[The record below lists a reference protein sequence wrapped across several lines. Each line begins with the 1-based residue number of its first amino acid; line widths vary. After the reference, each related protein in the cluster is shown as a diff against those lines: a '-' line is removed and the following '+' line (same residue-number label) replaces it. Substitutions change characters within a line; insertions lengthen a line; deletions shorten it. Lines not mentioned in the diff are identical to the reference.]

1 MEGLNE
7 ENEINE
13 EEEEEEEKKK
23 KKRNKKHRHK
33 KRKNSASE
41 SDDEE
46 KKIEEKK
53 NQLLLKDL
61 IADNFVLL
69 HLIGQGAFG
78 QIYISYN
85 MRDNIAVSIKKEIKK
100 PQKIP
105 QLKIESKVYQALL
118 NINADDISG
127 AKPFNQDEVQGV
139 PKFYGVGELPDSYY
153 LIMDFLGPNLLELF
167 EYCGCHKF
175 TISTVSLLAL
185 QILNRIENLHKHYY
199 LHRDIKPENFLIGM
213 KEKANIIYLIDFG
226 LSKRY
231 KNPKTHQHI
240 PYREGRSLTGT
251 ARYVSINTHLGI
263 EQSRRDDLESIGYL
277 LVYFLKGVLPWQGL
291 KNGNRYTRIMEKK
304 LQIPTEIL
312 CYGLPEEFIFYLN
325 YCKSLRFEDRPDY
338 DYLRGLFIKLLG
350 TCNVVYGLT
359 KEMLKFD
366 WCFEDPM
373 TSIWQVF
380 NKKKQGGGGSNLNS
394 SFGKEK
400 EKSDDVNDE
409 KEKKQNLSNKK
420 NQGVPLLKKQLSNID
435 EVNDLLTN
443 ENNPNYE
450 RSDSSE
456 SGSDDS
462 KNKEKKKEIVDKN
475 LIKEESESK
484 IVSESEE
491 TVRESF
497 QPVPQDLEPAKLN
510 DELKNVFFTQGQS
523 ERIDTYLS
531 HLMEPPKSIVEVE
544 ENKNNKSNS
553 NIDLLKFQ
561 NQKKEDNEMLNDIS
575 NNTIKINEIYKYE
588 GNNNNE
594 NINNNENNYKNQN
607 IYNNE
612 NINNNKNNNKGNIS
626 INSSLNNGDNNN
638 ENHINNIE
646 DNNIKENSNINNEKE
661 LIDSSN
667 KSKSNIIEKKGEKK
681 NNSNEDSGKNQK
693 TKEKINLSKMAI
705 ENAQN
710 DESGR
715 LKVSL
720 RNSKYYSQTME
731 NKVHELKN
739 KDNYLNFK
747 EIEIN
752 DSNKEEYNKK
762 YNNEKNKEK
771 KNNQDNEIPNI
782 NKNSESNKNS
792 LNNIDNENNENYIV
806 NDNIKIVNSINENE
820 EENYQEEKKI
830 EEEKNKNL
838 IKEETSQKMKDLE
851 VKNTLNTIEEKPNK
865 SIKDRISKIPK
876 REDTNF
882 ISFKTTKN
890 RETKEKENK
899 SFGTNYQ
906 QETPDGIE
914 TPGGPTPGYR
924 FPSMKVSKQ
933 ELVKISTEP
942 VANYYTIIKD
952 LGHGSYGQVKKVKHK
967 KLNEIRAMKITN
979 KKSASSKYEIEIL
992 RKISHP
998 NITNIFEIFADSKKY
1013 YVIME
1018 FLEGGELFDAIT
1030 SIGSFTEESACQI
1043 MKQLLSAI
1051 YYLHSNNIVH
1061 RDLKPENIMLLQ
1073 KPENGNYHIKLIDF
1087 GTAKIFKPGKKMNK
1101 FIGTSYYIAP
1111 EVLKER
1117 YDEKCDVWS
1126 CGIILYILLCGY
1138 PPFNGNSNVE
1148 IFHAIQNQNPLFA
1161 GEEWDDITNEAK
1173 ELIKLMLRKNP
1184 NERWNSEQ
1192 CLKHKWFRILEDT
1205 EKNKTIQRNFKQIQM
1220 NAINHM
1226 AQFVKENRFKQAVLQ
1241 FISIQFNIQ
1250 REEGDLR
1257 ELFKSMDISGTGQ
1270 ITKDEFCNK
1279 LIELYGENDG
1289 KNIATNIF
1297 NNLDLDGS
1305 GKISY
1310 DEFLSAMISSKK
1322 FVTEERLEKAFKM
1335 FDKDNS
1341 GKLSVNEIKAVFGG
1355 TEEQW
1360 KNVINEIDL
1369 NNDGEVD
1376 FAEFKIM
1383 MENMDKNKIIEKK
1396 KKTDTFKTIKSKMS
1410 EE

>member
-1 MEGLNE
+1 MEGSTPSNQE

-13 EEEEEEEKKK
+13 EEEEERKKRKKK
-23 KKRNKKHRHK
+23 KKRHK
-33 KRKNSASE
+33 KNKSSE
-41 SDDEE
+41 SNSDDEQQ
-46 KKIEEKK
+46 KKEEKK

-61 IADNFVLL
+61 IAENFVLL

-100 PQKIP
+100 AQKVP
-105 QLKIESKVYQALL
+105 QLKTESKVYQALL
-118 NINADDISG
+118 NINSDDISG
-127 AKPFNQDEVQGV
+127 AKTFTQDEVQGV
-139 PKFYGVGELPDSYY
+139 PKFYGVGELQDSYY
-153 LIMDFLGPNLLELF
+153 LIIDFLGPNLLELF

-175 TISTVSLLAL
+175 TISTVCLLAL

-213 KEKANIIYLIDFG
+213 QEKANIIYLIDFG

-263 EQSRRDDLESIGYL
+263 EQSRRDDLESIGYV

-291 KNGNRYTRIMEKK
+291 KTGNRYTRIMEKK

-312 CYGLPEEFIFYLN
+312 CYGLPEELIFYLN

-350 TCNVVYGLT
+350 TCNVIYGLT

-380 NKKKQGGGGSNLNS
+380 NKKKQGGGGGGSNLNS

-400 EKSDDVNDE
+400 EKSDDVSDE
-409 KEKKQNLSNKK
+409 KEKIPNVIKKK
-420 NQGVPLLKKQLSNID
+420 NPGVSLLKKQLSNID
-435 EVNDLLTN
+435 EVNDLITN

-462 KNKEKKKEIVDKN
+462 KNKEKQKEIDEKN

-484 IVSESEE
+484 IASESEE

-497 QPVPQDLEPAKLN
+497 QPVPQDLEANKLN
-510 DELKNVFFTQGQS
+510 DQLKSVFFSQGQS
-523 ERIDTYLS
+523 ERIDTYIS
-531 HLMEPPKSIVEVE
+531 QLMEPQKSVERDAE
-544 ENKNNKSNS
+544 LKNNINNNNK
-553 NIDLLKFQ
+553 NIDLLKFDTE
-561 NQKKEDNEMLNDIS
+561 NKEEDKPNDKINDTL
-575 NNTIKINEIYKYE
+575 NNTINNNENANVN
-588 GNNNNE
+588 NNNNE
-594 NINNNENNYKNQN
+594 N
-607 IYNNE
+607 
-612 NINNNKNNNKGNIS
+612 
-626 INSSLNNGDNNN
+626 NG
-638 ENHINNIE
+638 
-646 DNNIKENSNINNEKE
+646 
-661 LIDSSN
+661 LIDSSD
-667 KSKSNIIEKKGEKK
+667 KSKKEQKENTYSKKSETSKK
-681 NNSNEDSGKNQK
+681 KK
-693 TKEKINLSKMAI
+693 KELRQSEMEI
-705 ENAQN
+705 ENAKN
-710 DESGR
+710 EEKER
-715 LKVSL
+715 LQVSL
-720 RNSKYYSQTME
+720 RNSKNITEEME
-731 NKVHELKN
+731 NKVNDMKNKENHLDFQTVEVKDRIQEEKNESSNLHDKNSNKDKQSKHSEKNINNENNKENEEKGNIENGKKEEKNDEEINEKKNGNNKNKIKGDNTLKSIEEKKNQSKKEQNKGEDGAYVSFKTAKN
-739 KDNYLNFK
+739 KDAV
-747 EIEIN
+747 
-752 DSNKEEYNKK
+752 
-762 YNNEKNKEK
+762 KNKEK
-771 KNNQDNEIPNI
+771 D
-782 NKNSESNKNS
+782 
-792 LNNIDNENNENYIV
+792 
-806 NDNIKIVNSINENE
+806 
-820 EENYQEEKKI
+820 
-830 EEEKNKNL
+830 
-838 IKEETSQKMKDLE
+838 KED
-851 VKNTLNTIEEKPNK
+851 K
-865 SIKDRISKIPK
+865 SY
-876 REDTNF
+876 
-882 ISFKTTKN
+882 
-890 RETKEKENK
+890 
-899 SFGTNYQ
+899 GTNYLH
-906 QETPDGIE
+906 E
-914 TPGGPTPGYR
+914 TPGGETPNGLTPGMN
-924 FPSMKVSKQ
+924 SQMKVSKE
-933 ELVKISTEP
+933 ELIKISTEP
-942 VANYYTIIKD
+942 VANYYSIIKD

-979 KKSASSKYEIEIL
+979 KKSTSSKYEIEIL

-1030 SIGSFTEESACQI
+1030 SIGSFSEESACQV

-1111 EVLKER
+1111 EVLKEK

-1138 PPFNGNSNVE
+1138 PPFNGNTNVE
-1148 IFHAIQNQNPLFA
+1148 IFHAIQNQNPIFA
-1161 GEEWDDITNEAK
+1161 GEEWDDITSEAK

-1184 NERWNSEQ
+1184 NERWNADQ
-1192 CLKHKWFRILEDT
+1192 CLKHKWFKILDDS
-1205 EKNKTIQRNFKQIQM
+1205 EKNKNASRNFKQIQI

-1226 AQFVKENRFKQAVLQ
+1226 AQFVNENRFKQAVLQ
-1241 FISIQFNIQ
+1241 FISTQFNIQ
-1250 REEGDLR
+1250 KEEGDLR

-1270 ITKDEFCNK
+1270 LSKDEFCNK
-1279 LIELYGENDG
+1279 LMELYGELVG
-1289 KNIATNIF
+1289 KNIASDIF

-1310 DEFLSAMISSKK
+1310 DEFLSAMINTKK
-1322 FVTEERLEKAFKM
+1322 VVTEERLEKAFKM

-1341 GKLSVNEIKAVFGG
+1341 GKLSVKEIKAVFGG

>member
-1 MEGLNE
+1 MMN
-7 ENEINE
+7 N
-13 EEEEEEEKKK
+13 
-23 KKRNKKHRHK
+23 KKRR
-33 KRKNSASE
+33 
-41 SDDEE
+41 
-46 KKIEEKK
+46 KK
-53 NQLLLKDL
+53 NQVLLKDL
-61 IADNFVLL
+61 IAENFVLL
-69 HLIGQGAFG
+69 HLIGQGTFG
-78 QIYISYN
+78 QIYISYH
-85 MRDNIAVSIKKEIKK
+85 MRDNIAVSIKKEIKRT
-100 PQKIP
+100 QKVP
-105 QLKIESKVYQALL
+105 QLKTESKVYQALL
-118 NINADDISG
+118 NINSDDISG
-127 AKPFNQDEVQGV
+127 AKTFTQDEVQGV
-139 PKFYGVGELPDSYY
+139 PKFYGVGELQDSYY
-153 LIMDFLGPNLLELF
+153 LIIDFLGPNLLELF

-175 TISTVSLLAL
+175 TISTVCLLAL

-213 KEKANIIYLIDFG
+213 QEKANIIYLIDFG

-263 EQSRRDDLESIGYL
+263 EQSRRDDLESIGYV

-291 KNGNRYTRIMEKK
+291 KTGNRYTRIMEKK

-312 CYGLPEEFIFYLN
+312 CYGLPEELIFYLN

-350 TCNVVYGLT
+350 TCNVIYGLT

-380 NKKKQGGGGSNLNS
+380 NKKKQGGGGGGSNLNS

-400 EKSDDVNDE
+400 EKSDDVSDE
-409 KEKKQNLSNKK
+409 KEKIPNVIKKK
-420 NQGVPLLKKQLSNID
+420 NPGVSLLKKQLSNID
-435 EVNDLLTN
+435 EVNDLITN

-462 KNKEKKKEIVDKN
+462 KNKEKQKEIDEKN

-484 IVSESEE
+484 IASESEE

-497 QPVPQDLEPAKLN
+497 QPVPQDLEANKLN
-510 DELKNVFFTQGQS
+510 DQLKSVFFSQGQS
-523 ERIDTYLS
+523 ERIDTYIS
-531 HLMEPPKSIVEVE
+531 QLMEPQKSVERDAE
-544 ENKNNKSNS
+544 LKNNINNNNK
-553 NIDLLKFQ
+553 NIDLLKFDTE
-561 NQKKEDNEMLNDIS
+561 NKEEDKPNDKINDTL
-575 NNTIKINEIYKYE
+575 NNTINNNENANVN
-588 GNNNNE
+588 NNNNE
-594 NINNNENNYKNQN
+594 N
-607 IYNNE
+607 
-612 NINNNKNNNKGNIS
+612 
-626 INSSLNNGDNNN
+626 NG
-638 ENHINNIE
+638 
-646 DNNIKENSNINNEKE
+646 
-661 LIDSSN
+661 LIDSSD
-667 KSKSNIIEKKGEKK
+667 KSKKEQKENTYSKKSETSKK
-681 NNSNEDSGKNQK
+681 KK
-693 TKEKINLSKMAI
+693 KELRQSEMEI
-705 ENAQN
+705 ENAKN
-710 DESGR
+710 EEKER
-715 LKVSL
+715 LQVSL
-720 RNSKYYSQTME
+720 RNSKNITEEME
-731 NKVHELKN
+731 NKVNDMKNKENHLDFQTVEVKDRIQEEKNESSNLHDKNSNKDKQSKHSEKNINNENNKENEEKGNIENGKKEEKNDEEINEKKNGNNKNKIKGDNTLKSIEEKKNQSKKEQNKGEDGAYVSFKTAKN
-739 KDNYLNFK
+739 KDAV
-747 EIEIN
+747 
-752 DSNKEEYNKK
+752 
-762 YNNEKNKEK
+762 KNKEK
-771 KNNQDNEIPNI
+771 D
-782 NKNSESNKNS
+782 
-792 LNNIDNENNENYIV
+792 
-806 NDNIKIVNSINENE
+806 
-820 EENYQEEKKI
+820 
-830 EEEKNKNL
+830 
-838 IKEETSQKMKDLE
+838 KED
-851 VKNTLNTIEEKPNK
+851 K
-865 SIKDRISKIPK
+865 SY
-876 REDTNF
+876 
-882 ISFKTTKN
+882 
-890 RETKEKENK
+890 
-899 SFGTNYQ
+899 GTNYLH
-906 QETPDGIE
+906 E
-914 TPGGPTPGYR
+914 TPGGETPNGLTPGMN
-924 FPSMKVSKQ
+924 SQMKVSKE
-933 ELVKISTEP
+933 ELIKISTEP
-942 VANYYTIIKD
+942 VANYYSIIKD

-979 KKSASSKYEIEIL
+979 KKSTSSKYEIEIL

-1030 SIGSFTEESACQI
+1030 SIGSFSEESACQV
-1043 MKQLLSAI
+1043 MKQILSAV
-1051 YYLHSNNIVH
+1051 YYLHSNRIVH

-1111 EVLKER
+1111 EVLKEK

-1138 PPFNGNSNVE
+1138 PPFNGNTNVE
-1148 IFHAIQNQNPLFA
+1148 IFHAIQNQNPIFA
-1161 GEEWDDITNEAK
+1161 GEEWDDITSEAK

-1184 NERWNSEQ
+1184 NERWNADQ
-1192 CLKHKWFRILEDT
+1192 CLKHKWFKILDDS
-1205 EKNKTIQRNFKQIQM
+1205 EKNKNASRNFKQIQI

-1226 AQFVKENRFKQAVLQ
+1226 AQFVNENRFKQAVLQ
-1241 FISIQFNIQ
+1241 FISTQFNIQ
-1250 REEGDLR
+1250 KEEGDLR
-1257 ELFKSMDISGTGQ
+1257 ELFKSIDISGTGQ
-1270 ITKDEFCNK
+1270 LSKDEFTNK
-1279 LIELYGENDG
+1279 LMELYGELVG
-1289 KNIATNIF
+1289 KNIASDIF

-1310 DEFLSAMISSKK
+1310 DEFLSAMINTKK
-1322 FVTEERLEKAFKM
+1322 VVTEERLEKAFKM

-1341 GKLSVNEIKAVFGG
+1341 GKLSVKEIKAVFGG

>member
-1 MEGLNE
+1 MEGSTPSNHE
-7 ENEINE
+7 EEEINE
-13 EEEEEEEKKK
+13 EEEERKKRKKK
-23 KKRNKKHRHK
+23 KKHRHK
-33 KRKNSASE
+33 KNKSSESE
-41 SDDEE
+41 SDDEQQ
-46 KKIEEKK
+46 KKEEKK

-61 IADNFVLL
+61 IAENFVIL
-69 HLIGQGAFG
+69 HLIGEGAFG

-85 MRDNIAVSIKKEIKK
+85 MRDNIAVSIKKELKK
-100 PQKIP
+100 SQKVP
-105 QLKIESKVYQALL
+105 QLKTESKVYQALL

-139 PKFYGVGELPDSYY
+139 PKFYGVGELTDSYY

-175 TISTVSLLAL
+175 TISTVCLLAL

-213 KEKANIIYLIDFG
+213 QEKANIIYLIDFG

-263 EQSRRDDLESIGYL
+263 EQSRRDDLESIGYV
-277 LVYFLKGVLPWQGL
+277 LVYFLKGILPWQGL

-312 CYGLPEEFIFYLN
+312 CYGLPEELIFYLN

-350 TCNVVYGLT
+350 TCNVIYGLT

-366 WCFEDPM
+366 WCFEDPLS
-373 TSIWQVF
+373 SIWQIY
-380 NKKKQGGGGSNLNS
+380 NKKKQGGGGGSNLNS

-400 EKSDDVNDE
+400 EKSDDIADE
-409 KEKKQNLSNKK
+409 KEKVPNVIKK
-420 NQGVPLLKKQLSNID
+420 KKPGVALLKKQLSNID
-435 EVNDLLTN
+435 EVNDLITN

-462 KNKEKKKEIVDKN
+462 KNKEQKKDIVDKN

-484 IVSESEE
+484 IASESED

-497 QPVPQDLEPAKLN
+497 QPVPQDLEAGKLN
-510 DELKNVFFTQGQS
+510 DQLKDVFFTQAQS
-523 ERIDTYLS
+523 ERIDTYIS
-531 HLMEPPKSIVEVE
+531 QLMEPQKSANERGE
-544 ENKNNKSNS
+544 RSNHN
-553 NIDLLKFQ
+553 NIDLLKFETEK
-561 NQKKEDNEMLNDIS
+561 NEDDKINDTL
-575 NNTIKINEIYKYE
+575 NNTLNNDEINNV
-588 GNNNNE
+588 NNIN
-594 NINNNENNYKNQN
+594 NINNN
-607 IYNNE
+607 
-612 NINNNKNNNKGNIS
+612 NKDK
-626 INSSLNNGDNNN
+626 DKK
-638 ENHINNIE
+638 
-646 DNNIKENSNINNEKE
+646 DKDKE
-661 LIDSSN
+661 LLDSSSKSK
-667 KSKSNIIEKKGEKK
+667 KSKSKIKERNADKHNSTEYSGKSPKKKDELYQSKIEIEKAH
-681 NNSNEDSGKNQK
+681 NN
-693 TKEKINLSKMAI
+693 
-705 ENAQN
+705 
-710 DESGR
+710 ESER
-715 LKVSL
+715 LGVSL
-720 RNSKYYSQTME
+720 RNSKNITQEME
-731 NKVHELKN
+731 NKVNNLKN
-739 KDNYLNFK
+739 KENYLQFN
-747 EIEIN
+747 EISDNNIII
-752 DSNKEEYNKK
+752 EEQN
-762 YNNEKNKEK
+762 NNEKNNQEIKSNK
-771 KNNQDNEIPNI
+771 DYKQSHTNKSSLNKNNNN
-782 NKNSESNKNS
+782 NKDSMIKEN
-792 LNNIDNENNENYIV
+792 LNNENNIINEN
-806 NDNIKIVNSINENE
+806 NQINENE
-820 EENYQEEKKI
+820 NEDEDDNIQDNNKSNEEKKNDLNREVTGQNQNEI
-830 EEEKNKNL
+830 NDNT
-838 IKEETSQKMKDLE
+838 IKS
-851 VKNTLNTIEEKPNK
+851 IEEKPNK
-865 SIKDRISKIPK
+865 SKKDNIRKSVK
-876 REDTNF
+876 RDDTHF
-882 ISFKTTKN
+882 VSFKTATNKEN
-890 RETKEKENK
+890 LNNKSKEKDDK
-899 SFGTNYQ
+899 SYGTNYLH
-906 QETPDGIE
+906 E
-914 TPGGPTPGYR
+914 TPGGGETPNGVTPG
-924 FPSMKVSKQ
+924 FSMNFQMKVSKE
-933 ELVKISTEP
+933 ELIKISTEP

-979 KKSASSKYEIEIL
+979 KKSTSSKYEIEIL

-998 NITNIFEIFADSKKY
+998 NIANIFEIFADSKKY

-1030 SIGSFTEESACQI
+1030 SIGSFTEESACQV

-1051 YYLHSNNIVH
+1051 FYLHSNNIVH

-1111 EVLKER
+1111 EVLKEK

-1138 PPFNGNSNVE
+1138 PPFNGNTNVE

-1184 NERWNSEQ
+1184 NERWNAEQ
-1192 CLKHKWFRILEDT
+1192 CLKHKWFKILEDA
-1205 EKNKTIQRNFKQIQM
+1205 EKNKNVHKNFKQIQM

-1226 AQFVKENRFKQAVLQ
+1226 AQFVNENRFKQAVLQ
-1241 FISIQFNIQ
+1241 FISTQFNIQ
-1250 REEGDLR
+1250 KEEGDLR

-1270 ITKDEFCNK
+1270 LSKDEFCNK
-1279 LIELYGENDG
+1279 LMELYGENDG
-1289 KNIATNIF
+1289 KNIASNIF

-1322 FVTEERLEKAFKM
+1322 VVTEERLEKAFKM

-1396 KKTDTFKTIKSKMS
+1396 KKTETVNTIKSKGAS
-1410 EE
+1410 ED

>member
-1 MEGLNE
+1 MEGSTPSNHE

-13 EEEEEEEKKK
+13 EEEEERKKRKKK
-23 KKRNKKHRHK
+23 KKHRHK
-33 KRKNSASE
+33 KDKNSDSD
-41 SDDEE
+41 SDDEQQ
-46 KKIEEKK
+46 KKEEKK

-61 IADNFVLL
+61 IAENFVLL

-100 PQKIP
+100 AQKVP
-105 QLKIESKVYQALL
+105 QLKTESKVYQALL
-118 NINADDISG
+118 NINEEDISG
-127 AKPFNQDEVQGV
+127 AKRFNQDEVQGV
-139 PKFYGVGELPDSYY
+139 PKFYGVGELQDSYY

-175 TISTVSLLAL
+175 TISTVCLLAL

-213 KEKANIIYLIDFG
+213 QEKANIIYLIDFG

-263 EQSRRDDLESIGYL
+263 EQSRRDDLESIGYV

-312 CYGLPEEFIFYLN
+312 CYGLPEEIIFYLN
-325 YCKSLRFEDRPDY
+325 YCKSLRYEDRPDY

-350 TCNVVYGLT
+350 TCNVIYGLT

-373 TSIWQVF
+373 NSIWQIY
-380 NKKKQGGGGSNLNS
+380 NKKKPGGGGGSNLNS

-400 EKSDDVNDE
+400 EKSDDVSDE
-409 KEKKQNLSNKK
+409 KEKEKNVIKK
-420 NQGVPLLKKQLSNID
+420 KKPGVSLLKKQLSNID
-435 EVNDLLTN
+435 EVNDFMTN

-456 SGSDDS
+456 SGSDVS
-462 KNKEKKKEIVDKN
+462 KKKEQKKEIVEN

-484 IVSESEE
+484 IASESEE

-497 QPVPQDLEPAKLN
+497 QPVPKDLEEEKLN
-510 DELKNVFFTQGQS
+510 KQLKTVFFTQAQS
-523 ERIDTYLS
+523 ERIDTYITQ
-531 HLMEPPKSIVEVE
+531 LMEPQKTIADGEE
-544 ENKNNKSNS
+544 KDKENNNNNNLHTENILKFETEKNEENDNGNNTINNTINNNEKNNENKNNNS
-553 NIDLLKFQ
+553 N
-561 NQKKEDNEMLNDIS
+561 
-575 NNTIKINEIYKYE
+575 NNS
-588 GNNNNE
+588 NNNN
-594 NINNNENNYKNQN
+594 NNN
-607 IYNNE
+607 
-612 NINNNKNNNKGNIS
+612 
-626 INSSLNNGDNNN
+626 
-638 ENHINNIE
+638 
-646 DNNIKENSNINNEKE
+646 
-661 LIDSSN
+661 LIDSSD
-667 KSKSNIIEKKGEKK
+667 KSKRKSKEQNEEKK
-681 NNSNEDSGKNQK
+681 NDSTGNSKRSMEKK
-693 TKEKINLSKMAI
+693 KELSKMDI
-705 ENAQN
+705 ENGYN
-710 DESGR
+710 EESGR

-720 RNSKYYSQTME
+720 RNSKNYSLEME
-731 NKVHELKN
+731 NKVNNLKN
-739 KDNYLNFK
+739 NRSYLKFN
-747 EIEIN
+747 EIEVNDKIQEEIN
-752 DSNKEEYNKK
+752 DHSNDEKNVEQEKNNDSKKVSYKNKK
-762 YNNEKNKEK
+762 SETSKKS
-771 KNNQDNEIPNI
+771 KNNNI
-782 NKNSESNKNS
+782 N
-792 LNNIDNENNENYIV
+792 NENNIN
-806 NDNIKIVNSINENE
+806 NKNNENNINDGNSQNE
-820 EENYQEEKKI
+820 IKENNNNEEKKSQSNKSNNI
-830 EEEKNKNL
+830 KKDDNDKEKNNLNKNGTGQNL
-838 IKEETSQKMKDLE
+838 NKRENSFQK
-851 VKNTLNTIEEKPNK
+851 IEEKPYK
-865 SIKDRISKIPK
+865 VGKDIIAKKVK
-876 REDTNF
+876 RDDTSF

-890 RETKEKENK
+890 KENK
-899 SFGTNYQ
+899 KEKDNKSYGTNYLH
-906 QETPDGIE
+906 E
-914 TPGGPTPGYR
+914 TPGNETPYGTPGGN
-924 FPSMKVSKQ
+924 FPMKVSKEQ
-933 ELVKISTEP
+933 LIKISTEP

-979 KKSASSKYEIEIL
+979 KKSTSSKYEIEIL

-1030 SIGSFTEESACQI
+1030 SIGSFTEESACQV

-1051 YYLHSNNIVH
+1051 FYLHSNNIVH

-1111 EVLKER
+1111 EVLKEK

-1138 PPFNGNSNVE
+1138 PPFNGNTNVE

-1184 NERWNSEQ
+1184 NERWDAEQ
-1192 CLKHKWFRILEDT
+1192 CLKHKWFKILEDS
-1205 EKNKTIQRNFKQIQM
+1205 EKNKNAQKNFKQIQI

-1226 AQFVKENRFKQAVLQ
+1226 TQFVNENRFKQAVLQ
-1241 FISIQFNIQ
+1241 FISTQFNIQ
-1250 REEGDLR
+1250 KEEGDLR

-1270 ITKDEFCNK
+1270 LSKDEFCNK
-1279 LIELYGENDG
+1279 LMELYGENDG
-1289 KNIATNIF
+1289 KNIASNIF

-1322 FVTEERLEKAFKM
+1322 VVTEERLEKAFKL

-1341 GKLSVNEIKAVFGG
+1341 GKLSVKEIKAVFGG

-1360 KNVINEIDL
+1360 KNVINEVDL

-1396 KKTDTFKTIKSKMS
+1396 RKTETGNTFKSKEVS
-1410 EE
+1410 DD

>member
-1 MEGLNE
+1 MEGATPSNHE

-13 EEEEEEEKKK
+13 EEDEEEDR
-23 KKRNKKHRHK
+23 KKRKKHKKHRHK
-33 KRKNSASE
+33 KKKGSE
-41 SDDEE
+41 SDSDDEQQ
-46 KKIEEKK
+46 KKEEKK

-61 IADNFVLL
+61 IAENFVLL

-100 PQKIP
+100 AQKVP
-105 QLKIESKVYQALL
+105 QLKTESKVYQALL

-139 PKFYGVGELPDSYY
+139 PKFYGVGELQDSYY

-175 TISTVSLLAL
+175 TISTVCLLAL

-213 KEKANIIYLIDFG
+213 QEKANIIYLIDFG

-263 EQSRRDDLESIGYL
+263 EQSRRDDLESIGYV

-312 CYGLPEEFIFYLN
+312 CYGLPEELIFYLN

-350 TCNVVYGLT
+350 TCNVIYGLT

-366 WCFEDPM
+366 WCFEDPL
-373 TSIWQVF
+373 TSIWQIY
-380 NKKKQGGGGSNLNS
+380 NKKKQGGGGGGSNLNS

-409 KEKKQNLSNKK
+409 KEKVPNVIKKK
-420 NQGVPLLKKQLSNID
+420 NPGVSLLKKQLSNID
-435 EVNDLLTN
+435 EVNDLITN

-450 RSDSSE
+450 RSDTSE
-456 SGSDDS
+456 SGSDNS
-462 KNKEKKKEIVDKN
+462 KNKDKKKEIIDKN

-484 IVSESEE
+484 IASESEE

-497 QPVPQDLEPAKLN
+497 QPVPQDLEAGKLN
-510 DELKNVFFTQGQS
+510 EELKTVFFTQAQS
-523 ERIDTYLS
+523 EKIDTYITQ
-531 HLMEPPKSIVEVE
+531 LMEPQKSNAEAGLKE
-544 ENKNNKSNS
+544 KPKNNE
-553 NIDLLKFQ
+553 DLLKFESE
-561 NQKKEDNEMLNDIS
+561 KKEENDINVTENDVL
-575 NNTIKINEIYKYE
+575 NNKANNDNIINQDK
-588 GNNNNE
+588 
-594 NINNNENNYKNQN
+594 NINNNSINIKNDSNNS
-607 IYNNE
+607 
-612 NINNNKNNNKGNIS
+612 NNKN
-626 INSSLNNGDNNN
+626 
-638 ENHINNIE
+638 
-646 DNNIKENSNINNEKE
+646 
-661 LIDSSN
+661 LIDSSS
-667 KSKSNIIEKKGEKK
+667 KSKEHIEKQI
-681 NNSNEDSGKNQK
+681 NNSTEEDNGKNEQK
-693 TKEKINLSKMAI
+693 KEEIQLSKMDI
-705 ENAQN
+705 QNATN
-710 DESGR
+710 EEMGR
-715 LKVSL
+715 MKVSL
-720 RNSKYYSQTME
+720 RNSKNYSLEME
-731 NKVHELKN
+731 NKVKDLKN
-739 KDNYLNFK
+739 NESYLQFNQIEQEMK
-747 EIEIN
+747 GEDIKNSEEKRDIEIKN
-752 DSNKEEYNKK
+752 ENNNMENNKNNNIINENVIKEKEEEEEENI
-762 YNNEKNKEK
+762 KNDKE
-771 KNNQDNEIPNI
+771 NDI
-782 NKNSESNKNS
+782 NKNESPKNKNS
-792 LNNIDNENNENYIV
+792 FDKDGTGQNQ
-806 NDNIKIVNSINENE
+806 IN
-820 EENYQEEKKI
+820 KI
-830 EEEKNKNL
+830 E
-838 IKEETSQKMKDLE
+838 D
-851 VKNTLNTIEEKPNK
+851 NTLKSIEEKPKPVPNK
-865 SIKDRISKIPK
+865 SIREQVARKSVK
-876 REDTNF
+876 REDTSFVN
-882 ISFKTTKN
+882 FKTTKN
-890 RETKEKENK
+890 KGNENKKKEKEKDKK
-899 SFGTNYQ
+899 SFGTNYLQ
-906 QETPDGIE
+906 E
-914 TPGGPTPGYR
+914 TPGGETPGNTPNGL
-924 FPSMKVSKQ
+924 FQMKVSKE
-933 ELVKISTEP
+933 ELIKISTEP

-967 KLNEIRAMKITN
+967 KLGEIRAMKITN
-979 KKSASSKYEIEIL
+979 KKSTSSKYEIEIL

-998 NITNIFEIFADSKKY
+998 NITNVFEIFADSKKY

-1030 SIGSFTEESACQI
+1030 SIGSFTEESACQV

-1111 EVLKER
+1111 EVLKEK

-1138 PPFNGNSNVE
+1138 PPFNGNTNVE

-1161 GEEWDDITNEAK
+1161 GEEWDDITSEAK

-1184 NERWNSEQ
+1184 NERWNAEE
-1192 CLKHKWFRILEDT
+1192 CLKHRWFKMLDDA
-1205 EKNKTIQRNFKQIQM
+1205 EKNKNSQKNFKQIQI
-1220 NAINHM
+1220 NAISHM
-1226 AQFVKENRFKQAVLQ
+1226 AQFVNENRFKQAVLQ
-1241 FISIQFNIQ
+1241 FISTQFNIQ
-1250 REEGDLR
+1250 KEEGDLR

-1270 ITKDEFCNK
+1270 LTKDEFCNK
-1279 LIELYGENDG
+1279 LMELYGENDG
-1289 KNIATNIF
+1289 KNIASNIF

-1322 FVTEERLEKAFKM
+1322 VVTEERLEKAFKM

-1341 GKLSVNEIKAVFGG
+1341 GKLSVKEIKTVFGG

-1360 KNVINEIDL
+1360 KNVINEVDL

-1383 MENMDKNKIIEKK
+1383 MENMENNKIIEKK
-1396 KKTDTFKTIKSKMS
+1396 KKTETVNTFISKDKSDD
-1410 EE
+1410 